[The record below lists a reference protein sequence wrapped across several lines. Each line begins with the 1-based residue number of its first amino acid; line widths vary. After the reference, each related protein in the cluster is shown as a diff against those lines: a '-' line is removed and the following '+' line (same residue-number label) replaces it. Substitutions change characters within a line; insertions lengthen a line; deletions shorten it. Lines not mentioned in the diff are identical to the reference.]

1 MNVQKGVSCHT
12 EISQNGYDK
21 CKIEQL
27 LVLENPWN
35 SIDFHGIPHKMW
47 TMWPKE
53 KQNTSDI
60 LCDWLTVAV
69 KS

>member
-12 EISQNGYDK
+12 EISQNCYDK

-47 TMWPKE
+47 TMRPKE
-53 KQNTSDI
+53 IQNTFDI